1 MIFGPLRSAVDFVG
15 LVSLNLRDTLSYVI
29 AGRAY
34 DQPVRLTAVSQQV
47 LLSGLQA
54 IPIVILLCGIVGV
67 MLAIQ
72 GMQTLSIFGA
82 EQFINVG
89 LAVSIPKEFSP
100 LIVGIVVA
108 GRSGSQITSRVG
120 SMGLNGELDGL
131 TVMGIAPHRFVDA
144 PTLLGLLVS
153 VPILVVIGDFAALGL
168 AGLYAST
175 ALGMSFHAFMGQL
188 IELISL
194 ADYLLG
200 ISKGVVFAV
209 LIGGIALAF
218 GRSVA
223 GGADDLGRKTTSSVV
238 VCIAT
243 IIAVD
248 ALYSILGQL

>member
-1 MIFGPLRSAVDFVG
+1 LLSIKSQLSFTG
-15 LVSLNLRDTLSYVI
+15 LVALNLRASLYFLFRGYRV
-29 AGRAY
+29 G
-34 DQPVRLTAVSQQV
+34 QPVRFAAVVQQIV
-47 LLSGLQA
+47 MSGLYA
-54 IPIVILLCGIVGV
+54 VPIVVLLCGIVGV

-72 GMQTLSIFGA
+72 GMQTLAIFGA
-82 EQFINVG
+82 EQFISVG

-144 PTLLGLLVS
+144 PTLLGLLIS
-153 VPILVVIGDFAALGL
+153 VPLLVVIGDFSGLFL
-168 AGLYAST
+168 AGLYASFY
-175 ALGMSFHAFMGQL
+175 LGMSLEAFMSQL

-194 ADYLLG
+194 SDYLLG
-200 ISKGVVFAV
+200 ISKGFVFAT
-209 LIGGIALAF
+209 LIAGIALAF
-218 GRSVA
+218 GRSVE

-238 VCIAT
+238 SCIAI

-248 ALYSILGQL
+248 ALYSLLSQL